1 MLEWDG
7 YDNDPFWVGFPLSY
21 AEGDHRLTILSL
33 SASLISFSIFTFLIS
48 TAIKD
53 ICRKNRSMTL
63 SGTVCLAFL
72 TIAVSLALPFL
83 VGGLFGVLL
92 VNCPC
97 YIQLATACRRG
108 ISKPIAAAETAD
120 AAAEIALQ
128 TLHDAVSPKGE
139 DSEMQGEEEIVEI
152 ILWSSVPSEE
162 ELVSSL

>member
-1 MLEWDG
+1 M
-7 YDNDPFWVGFPLSY
+7 
-21 AEGDHRLTILSL
+21 
-33 SASLISFSIFTFLIS
+33 
-48 TAIKD
+48 
-53 ICRKNRSMTL
+53 
-63 SGTVCLAFL
+63 
-72 TIAVSLALPFL
+72 
-83 VGGLFGVLL
+83 
-92 VNCPC
+92 NCPC

>member
-1 MLEWDG
+1 M
-7 YDNDPFWVGFPLSY
+7 
-21 AEGDHRLTILSL
+21 
-33 SASLISFSIFTFLIS
+33 
-48 TAIKD
+48 
-53 ICRKNRSMTL
+53 
-63 SGTVCLAFL
+63 
-72 TIAVSLALPFL
+72 
-83 VGGLFGVLL
+83 
-92 VNCPC
+92 NCPC

-128 TLHDAVSPKGE
+128 TLHDAVSPKGGE